1 MGLSAGIQTGGAGE
15 GASGGCLCGGAV
27 AQGVGG
33 GAAGRGGDA
42 DSTGDVQSHGIAT
55 DAERDV

>member
-15 GASGGCLCGGAV
+15 GTSSGCLCGGAV

-33 GAAGRGGDA
+33 GTAGRGGDA
-42 DSTGDVQSHGIAT
+42 DSTGDVQSHGIAP